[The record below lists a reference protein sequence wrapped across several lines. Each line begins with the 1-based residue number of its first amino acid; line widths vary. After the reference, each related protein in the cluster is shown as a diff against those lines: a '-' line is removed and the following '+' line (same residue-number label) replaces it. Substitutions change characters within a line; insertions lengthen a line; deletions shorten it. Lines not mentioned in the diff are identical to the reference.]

1 MFITLLS
8 PKRTNISLV
17 RSAILHGLLLSS
29 ALLVLGIAIGSLLD
43 LLMVLV
49 RDHDDDV
56 LCARDL
62 ASGAG

>member
-8 PKRTNISLV
+8 PKRTNINLV
-17 RSAILHGLLLSS
+17 QSAILHGLLLSPS
-29 ALLVLGIAIGSLLD
+29 LLVLGISIGSLLD

-49 RDHDDDV
+49 RDRDDDV
-56 LCARDL
+56 LCSRDL